1 MNQWDVNSGR
11 SDDRGYPEN
20 QGTSWDGYPAA
31 DPYAAGHHAEGYDAE
46 GRHVERHGETDPYA
60 VDPEWSV
67 GPAPYGPASG
77 YPGNGYQDH
86 PGTGIAGGPQH
97 AGYAGGLY
105 APLPA
110 TSGSAVTGFILGML
124 SFLLCPGVLAPF
136 GLVFSILGMRDTSPT
151 RGTPRGGR
159 GLAIAGLVL
168 NILILTI
175 LLLMVLLFVIV
186 VAVESA

>member
-31 DPYAAGHHAEGYDAE
+31 DPYATGHLPEGQ
-46 GRHVERHGETDPYA
+46 HVEGPRETDPYA
-60 VDPEWSV
+60 VVPEGSV
-67 GPAPYGPASG
+67 GPSPYDPSPYGPASVYPGTG
-77 YPGNGYQDH
+77 YPGQ
-86 PGTGIAGGPQH
+86 PGTGLAGGPQH
-97 AGYAGGLY
+97 AGYPGGLY

-110 TSGSAVTGFILGML
+110 TSGSAITGFILGIL
-124 SFLLCPGVLAPF
+124 SFLLCPGLLAPV
-136 GLVFSILGMRDTSPT
+136 GIVFSILGMRDTSPT

-168 NILILTI
+168 NILILGI
-175 LLLMVLLFVIV
+175 LLLMVLLFVILA
-186 VAVESA
+186 AVDSA